1 MKHRPIKTGLV
12 LLFSLALIA
21 VWSGGRTAA
30 TAATTFSGQAKVV
43 DATVL
48 GNSITLVDTGQVD
61 AGGGSL
67 EKSLFNYPLAPP
79 APDPLG
85 GALAA
90 EVLHATVVAHGNS
103 SHAEAS
109 VASFTLTAA
118 GETISAEFLMA
129 QATAKCTGSTATVA
143 GSSEIVGLQATGV
156 PPITVT
162 GGTNQHVPLLVGE
175 IILNEQTTDSGASAS
190 SGGITVNALHI
201 KIPAVADVTVASAH
215 ADITCATQTGAGDC
229 LNKDF
234 VTGGGFITTKSGSR
248 ANFAVAGGIKNGA
261 FWGHLQYIDHGT
273 PGARAKGTAVTG
285 YTNLGPTT
293 RGIDGLEDGSGAAG
307 TGPYHVVVTDGGEPG
322 RGVDH
327 FALSLPGYEQRDV
340 TLDGGN
346 IQLHCK

>member
-48 GNSITLVDTGQVD
+48 GHSITLVDTGQVD

-67 EKSLFNYPLAPP
+67 EASLLNYPLAPP

-143 GSSEIVGLQATGV
+143 GSAEIVGLQATNV
-156 PPITVT
+156 APITVT
-162 GGTNQHVPLLVGE
+162 GGANQHVSLPVGE
-175 IILNEQTTDSGASAS
+175 IILNEQIADSGASAS

-201 KIPAVADVTVASAH
+201 VIPGVADVTVASAH
-215 ADITCATQTGAGDC
+215 ADIACGTSESCA
-229 LNKDF
+229 NKDF
-234 VTGGGFITTKSGSR
+234 ITGGGFITTKSGSR

-285 YTNLGPTT
+285 YTVLGPTT
-293 RGIDGLEDGSGAAG
+293 RRIDGLEDGSGAAG
-307 TGPYHVVVTDGGEPG
+307 SGPYHVVVSDGGEPG
-322 RGVDH
+322 HGVDH
-327 FALSLPGYEQRDV
+327 FALTLPGYAQPDV

>member
-1 MKHRPIKTGLV
+1 MKHRPIKSGLA

-48 GNSITLVDTGQVD
+48 GHSITLVDTGQVD

-67 EKSLFNYPLAPP
+67 EASLLNYPLAPP

-129 QATAKCTGSTATVA
+129 QATAKCNGSTATVA
-143 GSSEIVGLQATGV
+143 GSAEIVGLQATGV
-156 PPITVT
+156 PSITVT
-162 GGTNQHVPLLVGE
+162 GGANQHVPLPVGE

-201 KIPAVADVTVASAH
+201 KIPGVADVTVASAH
-215 ADITCATQTGAGDC
+215 ADIACGTSESCA
-229 LNKDF
+229 NKDF
-234 VTGGGFITTKSGSR
+234 ITGGGFITTKSGSR

-285 YTNLGPTT
+285 YTVLGPT
-293 RGIDGLEDGSGAAG
+293 RAIDGLEDGSGAAG
-307 TGPYHVVVTDGGEPG
+307 SGPYHVVVSDGGEPG
-322 RGVDH
+322 HGVDH
-327 FALSLPGYEQRDV
+327 FALTLPGYAQPDV